1 MTETGAVGTL
11 EPDDRAKEIQ
21 DRKDRLITIVGL
33 LREAMRH
40 LQGAQSLRPDKQV
53 ASAIDHL
60 GEAERDAGVEILSLA
75 GNVAADPPASGQDLV
90 SCDVSG
96 VLAGGETLESG
107 PLSISIRGPAIEVR
121 LRRRQTVIL
130 GVYPSGLVGFHA
142 MTDGRDCP
150 EIVRPAASGETAL
163 VSMGQGSSQVDVMP
177 RDVH

>member
-1 MTETGAVGTL
+1 LVAVRDVERMVQEAVLAGAPIGSSDKGYFWCLSREDFDRARAYLVCRMKPQAARAKALGRAMRDRFPDEPLLTEVTERRSDEVTEYGRNAMTETGAVGTL

-75 GNVAADPPASGQDLV
+75 GNV
-90 SCDVSG
+90 
-96 VLAGGETLESG
+96 ESG
-107 PLSISIRGPAIEVR
+107 E
-121 LRRRQTVIL
+121 
-130 GVYPSGLVGFHA
+130 
-142 MTDGRDCP
+142 
-150 EIVRPAASGETAL
+150 
-163 VSMGQGSSQVDVMP
+163 
-177 RDVH
+177 